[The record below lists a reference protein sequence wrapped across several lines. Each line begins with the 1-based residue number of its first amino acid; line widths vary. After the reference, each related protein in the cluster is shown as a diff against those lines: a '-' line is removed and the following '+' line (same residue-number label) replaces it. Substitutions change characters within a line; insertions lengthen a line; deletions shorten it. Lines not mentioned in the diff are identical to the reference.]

1 MSRRDSRASV
11 AARQNDALFE
21 FENCMFNSH
30 SAWPLKKKFLLANRH
45 ITKLNSTLSVRI
57 EELNAQ
63 ISALYVE
70 NLRLRASELALAAQ
84 LKKERERSQRVLA
97 DTENATH
104 ALIKHL
110 GAIRKN
116 HNIPPPP
123 VLKPASP
130 PKHSHSHAHAHAP
143 RARRAPANPDSSSPH
158 ANRLARAPGFP
169 QIHEEDE
176 PDPAPDD
183 DVLSSPSPTPAPRA
197 GKRKAPALTLSPPPS
212 SSSAS
217 PPVITTIQVDV
228 DVDEHLLKPSSSSGA
243 GSSSSSSSGSRKRIS
258 RRQSGLI
265 SLGRAASPVRPPSPA
280 FGSPIRREA
289 GLAEEED
296 EIAAMSGEMEVKE
309 EEEDEILL
317 ERAARREKKKRARAR
332 EEAAAAAAMESGG
345 GRAREKRRVR
355 ESEDE
360 GASSVGV
367 ASAAEGSK
375 LRLKDVTNSN
385 SHGGRRALPPLD
397 TNVSD
402 GERQQTPETDIP
414 SSALTHASTS
424 TRPALSTPAT
434 TPAPS
439 HLPTPRPSSPTEPE
453 APPAGGREK
462 RVRKSINYAEPKL
475 NTKMRKPDPG
485 PSTTSKRA
493 SMSSLHSTASRS
505 SLDAPVATGGV
516 PQYHSDSA
524 TSLRRKKSR
533 PRLPP
538 EDDDESAGEQ
548 ADAEFP
554 SGMGMRAGW
563 VNVEGR
569 RRSAQVG
576 SGGGASGSGGGR
588 EVEELR
594 RHSMAV

>member
-11 AARQNDALFE
+11 TARQNDALFE
-21 FENCMFNSH
+21 FENF
-30 SAWPLKKKFLLANRH
+30 KKKFLLANRH

-63 ISALYVE
+63 ISSLYVE

-123 VLKPASP
+123 TLKPASP
-130 PKHSHSHAHAHAP
+130 PKHSHSHSHPP
-143 RARRAPANPDSSSPH
+143 RVRRAPSNPDSSSPH
-158 ANRLARAPGFP
+158 AHRLARAPGFP

-176 PDPAPDD
+176 PDPAPDE
-183 DVLSSPSPTPAPRA
+183 DVLSSPSPTPAPRG
-197 GKRKAPALTLSPPPS
+197 GKRKAAAPTLSLSPPPS
-212 SSSAS
+212 S

-228 DVDEHLLKPSSSSGA
+228 DVDEHLLKPSSSGT

-265 SLGRAASPVRPPSPA
+265 SIGRPASPVRPPSPA
-280 FGSPIRREA
+280 FGSPMRREA
-289 GLAEEED
+289 GLAEEE
-296 EIAAMSGEMEVKE
+296 EEMAAMSGEMEVKE

-317 ERAARREKKKRARAR
+317 ERAARREKKKRAKAR
-332 EEAAAAAAMESGG
+332 EEAAAEGSGS
-345 GRAREKRRVR
+345 GRTTREKRRVR

-367 ASAAEGSK
+367 SSIAEGSK

-439 HLPTPRPSSPTEPE
+439 HLPTPRASSPVESE
-453 APPAGGREK
+453 ALPAGGREK

-475 NTKMRKPDPG
+475 NTKMRKPTRVHRRRRNAHPCPHYTVPSRG
-485 PSTTSKRA
+485 RPSTRLRLRPQRA
-493 SMSSLHSTASRS
+493 EPDPAPCHSTILTVRGRVCGGRSR
-505 SLDAPVATGGV
+505 ARG
-516 PQYHSDSA
+516 
-524 TSLRRKKSR
+524 SR
-533 PRLPP
+533 L
-538 EDDDESAGEQ
+538 EDEDDESAGEQ

-569 RRSAQVG
+569 RRSTQVG
-576 SGGGASGSGGGR
+576 SGAGASGSGR